1 MPLSE
6 FEQRELD
13 SIAQGLEQDDPRL
26 AALLNRNGPPSSLRT
41 RLGRGLVFFMAGL
54 CVLVLGLVVRAP
66 FIGVTGFAVMSVA
79 GYWTTKD
86 LRWTFGR
93 SKRQVPQLEGNN
105 E

>member
-26 AALLNRNGPPSSLRT
+26 AALLNRNTSPSRLRT
-41 RLGRGLVFFMAGL
+41 RLGRGLLFFMAGL
-54 CVLVLGLVVRAP
+54 CILVLGLVVRVP
-66 FIGVTGFAVMSVA
+66 LIGVTGFAVMSVA
-79 GYWTTKD
+79 AYWTTKD
-86 LRWTFGR
+86 LRWPFGR
-93 SKRQVPQLEGNN
+93 ARRQVPQMEGNN